1 MVKNDS
7 RAVKPSIMINDE
19 EITKS
24 QPWVFLEKS
33 QLVDYFIAFF
43 FPLYTCDQIQHEY
56 LLHLGR
62 KGWYCVV
69 LLFLIFWIWS
79 WKYFVA
85 TPRVYKC
92 CLVRIKLTFLYE
104 KHLLLISEMSVMS
117 ACRPGKLQRNNKHII
132 MRG

>member
-7 RAVKPSIMINDE
+7 RAVIPSIMINDE

-24 QPWVFLEKS
+24 QPCFFFGEVTISWLFHHL
-33 QLVDYFIAFF
+33 F